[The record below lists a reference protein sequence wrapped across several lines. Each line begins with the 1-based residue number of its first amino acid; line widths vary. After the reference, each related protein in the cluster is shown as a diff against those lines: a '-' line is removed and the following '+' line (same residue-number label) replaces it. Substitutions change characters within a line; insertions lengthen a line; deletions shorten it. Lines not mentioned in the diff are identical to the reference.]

1 MMTTLKQIL
10 RYLRFV
16 GRRFVEDRCLMVAG
30 SLTFTTLIA
39 LVPIFTVTI
48 TLTSKI
54 AITRDFIVQLKAFLF
69 KTLVPDIATRLI
81 STHMEQF
88 AQNAAKL
95 TFIGLLVIVATAI
108 ALMFTI
114 DGVFNDIWRTR
125 RRRSWVR
132 RLLTYTAALS
142 FGPLL
147 IGASLSVTT
156 YVAHW
161 THRFERVMPLLDDVL
176 LRLIPLA
183 LTAAALVLAYRT
195 IPSRHV
201 PMRHA
206 LAGGM
211 FAALLFE
218 CVKHLFVL
226 YVGKMPTYSLVYGA
240 FASVPIFLAWL
251 FCCWTVVLIGAEVTA
266 TFSHFWHLG
275 KPVLHPERRQQH
287 ARDMLD
293 ALAASPSPL
302 DFSALRIRV
311 PMPIDYGE
319 DLLDQLVEARYVV
332 ALPMGRNV
340 AFRLGVPRD
349 EIGDAELARALGL
362 EKPSEWLKA

>member
-1 MMTTLKQIL
+1 METIKQLL

-16 GRRFVEDRCLMVAG
+16 GQRFVEDRCLMVAG

-39 LVPIFTVTI
+39 LVPVFTITI

-69 KTLVPDIATRLI
+69 KTLVPEVATRLI
-81 STHMEQF
+81 STHMEQY

-95 TFIGLLVIVATAI
+95 TFVGLVVIIATAI

-132 RLLTYTAALS
+132 RFVSYSALLTL
-142 FGPLL
+142 GPLL

-161 THRFERVMPLLDDVL
+161 THRFERVIPLLDDWL
-176 LRLIPLA
+176 LRFIPFA

-195 IPSRHV
+195 IPNRHV
-201 PMRHA
+201 PKYHA
-206 LAGGM
+206 LAGGI

-218 CVKHLFVL
+218 LVKHLFVA
-226 YVGKMPTYSLVYGA
+226 YVGRVPTYNLVYGA

-251 FCCWTVVLIGAEVTA
+251 FCCWTVVLIGAEITA
-266 TFSHFWHLG
+266 TFSHFRHVG
-275 KPVLHPERRQQH
+275 KPFQHPERRQQH
-287 ARDMLD
+287 ARDILN
-293 ALAASPSPL
+293 ALATATAETPI
-302 DFSALRIRV
+302 DFSALRFQV

-319 DLLDQLVEARYVV
+319 DLLDQLVEARYIAAQRVGRDTVYRLVV
-332 ALPMGRNV
+332 PQE
-340 AFRLGVPRD
+340 D
-349 EIGDAELARALGL
+349 IGDAELRRALGL
-362 EKPSEWLKA
+362 EGQG